1 MNKYDL
7 GIIDAQYILRRNFSV
22 QTMNEQTV
30 DWRLLLKSFYQ
41 SIMKLKREFKFKRP
55 ILLFDKYPYLK
66 SQGVEQYKTDRHYI
80 NEDDVA
86 NLVKEIMDCTD
97 PIKKSELQDQLSSTQ
112 RGLYNEKQLIK
123 AKYDVVKNGTSLGF
137 PTLIKTGYE
146 ADDLSFGLTEKVREY
161 GLSAILL
168 TTDRDWVA
176 FRSKEVW
183 YSTPKFDKR
192 NDLCKELI
200 EYSKICNLPLYEI
213 GVLKEIYGGS
223 HNNVEGYEFSEKI
236 PFTEFATRVVSKD
249 ETLPGLQKSFDFY
262 NSMNMRRYLPELDK
276 MLDFILGPLNITG
289 NWHTYCMERDIRL
302 NYMTYSDYLMGIS
315 EGFLDGKQ

>member
-7 GIIDAQYILRRNFSV
+7 GIIDAQYILRRNFSA
-22 QTMNEQTV
+22 QTRNEQTV

-41 SIMKLKREFKFKRP
+41 SIMKLKREFEFKRP

-66 SQGVEQYKTDRHYI
+66 SQGVEQYKTDRHYT
-80 NEDDVA
+80 NEDDVTH
-86 NLVKEIMDCTD
+86 LVTEIMECTD
-97 PIKKSELQDQLSSTQ
+97 PIKKSELQDQLNATK
-112 RGLYNEKQLIK
+112 RCLYNEKQLLK

-161 GLSAILL
+161 HLSAILI

-183 YSTPKFDKR
+183 YSTPRCDKR
-192 NDLCKELI
+192 NDLCRKLI

-213 GVLKEIYGGS
+213 GVLKEIYGDS

-236 PFTEFATRVVSKD
+236 PFTEFATKVVSKD
-249 ETLPGLQKSFDFY
+249 ETLPGFQKAFDFY

-276 MLDFILGPLNITG
+276 MLEFILGPLNLTG
-289 NWHTYCMERDIRL
+289 NWQAYCIERDIAL
-302 NYMTYSDYLMGIS
+302 NYVTYSDYLLGIS
-315 EGFLDGKQ
+315 EGFLDGK